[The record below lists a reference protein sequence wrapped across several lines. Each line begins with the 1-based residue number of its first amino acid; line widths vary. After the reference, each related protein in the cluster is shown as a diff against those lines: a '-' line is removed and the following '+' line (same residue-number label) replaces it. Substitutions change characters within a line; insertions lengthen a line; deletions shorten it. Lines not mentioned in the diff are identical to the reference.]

1 MEIYEKLVEK
11 VESIKKDA
19 ELFYTKGNGT
29 AGTRVRVALQEVK
42 EIAQELRINVQDTK
56 KAK

>member
-11 VESIKKDA
+11 VESIKKDV
-19 ELFYTKGNGT
+19 ELFYTKGNST